1 MKSRVLVIDDERS
14 LCEVV
19 KQGLELL
26 GEARFAASGDATL
39 QTWIYE
45 EIGRCYGRLRNT
57 EKAEALK
64 RFLQSAARH

>member
-26 GEARFAASGDATL
+26 GLDTL
-39 QTWIYE
+39 E
-45 EIGRCYGRLRNT
+45 RM
-57 EKAEALK
+57 
-64 RFLQSAARH
+64 